1 MKHWTSKQ
9 YRYTMGGKLKYV
21 SDRVV
26 HVLAGGLEIPQHSGH
41 VGAGGGSATHVPL
54 LITHIHLQN
63 RRQGST
69 MEEGGNAL

>member
-1 MKHWTSKQ
+1 
-9 YRYTMGGKLKYV
+9 MGGKIKYV

-41 VGAGGGSATHVPL
+41 VGAGGGSATHLPL

-63 RRQGST
+63 RRQESNV
-69 MEEGGNAL
+69 EEGSMRYSFTHGI